1 MRADD
6 PNLPHLRRI
15 AEALGDLREQVV
27 FVGGAVAGLLV
38 TDPLADSV
46 RATRDVDAVVNASR
60 STFHRIEEQVA
71 QRGFARDASSDVI
84 CRWVH
89 KASGLLFDLMPV
101 QPEVLG
107 FSNRWYPYAVH
118 TAVPVVLGEGITIR
132 LVSAVAFVAT
142 KLEAFAS
149 RGRGDFMSSHD
160 LEDVLNIL
168 LLSEQRLPD
177 QRREALQRETAGE
190 RVAGVFQ
197 PRRPDAHAQRAR
209 DVRDDAAADAALRRD
224 ADAVGEIAGRVVGA
238 AGQHQRRQPLRRTRV
253 QHLLAR
259 STQFMRIAQC
269 RQ

>member
-15 AEALGDLREQVV
+15 AEALGELREQVV

-107 FSNRWYPYAVH
+107 FSNRWYPYAVQ
-118 TAVPVVLGEGITIR
+118 TAVPVALGEGLTIR
-132 LVSAVAFVAT
+132 LVSAAAFVAT

-149 RGRGDFMSSHD
+149 RGGGDFMSSHD
-160 LEDVLNIL
+160 LEDVLNIVNGREEL
-168 LLSEQRLPD
+168 LKE
-177 QRREALQRETAGE
+177 
-190 RVAGVFQ
+190 V
-197 PRRPDAHAQRAR
+197 
-209 DVRDDAAADAALRRD
+209 AAAPADLRQAVASAFTGLLTNPNFSNVLPGLMAEPERAGLAMERLRALSR
-224 ADAVGEIAGRVVGA
+224 
-238 AGQHQRRQPLRRTRV
+238 
-253 QHLLAR
+253 
-259 STQFMRIAQC
+259 
-269 RQ
+269 